1 MQSPPCSL
9 RTVTWPLSDRS
20 MVAKS
25 SFLVP
30 LWSGLMH
37 LLPVH
42 DSTQSVLLRET
53 GHYETPQTLTEGRR
67 WSSFARDL
75 AAGNPALDPSV
86 TLTFLHEAP
95 KSAISGLQT
104 ALRQRLMHDER
115 EGLRLLDP
123 AHRSS
128 FGGREVCDGGSLR
141 WKRVMAS
148 RLAQDHD
155 LETAFQRQDCTE
167 ALSGKAP

>member
-1 MQSPPCSL
+1 MA
-9 RTVTWPLSDRS
+9 
-20 MVAKS
+20 AKS

-42 DSTQSVLLRET
+42 DSTQPVLLRET
-53 GHYETPQTLTEGRR
+53 GHYETPQTLTDGRR
-67 WSSFARDL
+67 WPSFARDL
-75 AAGNPALDPSV
+75 AAGNPALTPPV

-95 KSAISGLQT
+95 ESATSVLQA
-104 ALRQRLMHDER
+104 ALRQRLMRDER
-115 EGLRLLDP
+115 EGMGLLDP

-128 FGGREVCDGGSLR
+128 FGGRAVCGGGSLR

-167 ALSGKAP
+167 ALPGAAP